1 MESPKRRPGR
11 SRTGRSLD
19 SLAVEKL
26 HRAIWC
32 GSRRSCMDHQKNL
45 PYVEILKGR
54 SLFNTDSDFAVHLL
68 SLEMASRTAAPL
80 VSLVRLFDL
89 LAGLTKSG
97 YGEKISYTGNKC
109 SVFLEVQLVVTIAL
123 FMSTK
128 TCVFL
133 RSSVLRFRQV

>member
-26 HRAIWC
+26 NRAIWC
-32 GSRRSCMDHQKNL
+32 GSRGSCMDHQKNS

-54 SLFNTDSDFAVHLL
+54 SLFNTDSDFAAHLL

-80 VSLVRLFDL
+80 VSLVRLFAL

-97 YGEKISYTGNKC
+97 YGEKN
-109 SVFLEVQLVVTIAL
+109 QLH
-123 FMSTK
+123 
-128 TCVFL
+128 
-133 RSSVLRFRQV
+133 RQ